1 VKNRDLEWRPSPRPG
16 LLQFQAEFAILN
28 GAKEKSMERTIGDIE
43 LPGIRLFKKGKV
55 RNVFEVGDELL
66 IVATDRIS
74 AFDWVLPSLI
84 PFKGKVLTQL
94 SKFWFDFVAL
104 ACPNH
109 LITTE
114 VADFPAVLK
123 PFLEI
128 LEKRSML
135 VRRTRVVPVEC
146 VVRGYLSGSGWSEYK
161 KTGKISGLKIPKG
174 LKESDRLE
182 KPIFTP
188 STKAEQ
194 GHDVNISFKEVQRL
208 IGGDLAKK
216 IRKASLETY
225 QKAALY
231 ALSKGIIIADTKFEF
246 GLVGDELVLVDEIF
260 TPDSS
265 RFWPLATYEPGKS
278 QPSLDKQFVRDYL
291 ETTGWDKNSPPP
303 PLPEAIVAKTS
314 EKYLEIYRLLT
325 GQNDLG

>member
-1 VKNRDLEWRPSPRPG
+1 
-16 LLQFQAEFAILN
+16 
-28 GAKEKSMERTIGDIE
+28 MERTIGDVE
-43 LPGIRLFKKGKV
+43 LAGIPLFKKGKV
-55 RNVFEVGDELL
+55 RNVFEIDDKLL

-109 LITTE
+109 LIATE
-114 VADFPAVLK
+114 TSEFPAALK
-123 PFLEI
+123 PFKDI
-128 LEKRSML
+128 LDKRSML
-135 VRRTRVVPVEC
+135 VRKTRVVPVEC
-146 VVRGYLSGSGWSEYK
+146 VVRGYLSGSGWKEYMA
-161 KTGKISGLKIPKG
+161 TGKISGIKIPKG

-182 KPIFTP
+182 EPIFTP

-194 GHDVNISFKEVQRL
+194 GHDENISFKAVQKAL
-208 IGGDLAKK
+208 GNELAGK
-216 IRKASLETY
+216 IRKVSLELY
-225 QKAALY
+225 QKASLF

-246 GLVGDELVLVDEIF
+246 GLSGDDLLLVDEIF

-265 RFWPLATYEPGKS
+265 RFWPKETYQAGKS

-303 PLPEAIVAKTS
+303 VLPGEIVAKTS
-314 EKYLEIYRLLT
+314 QKYLEIYRLLT
-325 GQNDLG
+325 GNNDLG

>member
-1 VKNRDLEWRPSPRPG
+1 
-16 LLQFQAEFAILN
+16 
-28 GAKEKSMERTIGDIE
+28 MERTIGDID
-43 LPGIRLFKKGKV
+43 LPGIPLYKKGKV
-55 RNVFEVGDELL
+55 RNVYEIEGQLL

-114 VADFPAVLK
+114 FDNFPAALRPYKDVLD
-123 PFLEI
+123 
-128 LEKRSML
+128 KRSML
-135 VRRTRVVPVEC
+135 VRKTRVIPVEC
-146 VVRGYLSGSGWSEYK
+146 VVRGYLSGSGWKEYQ
-161 KTGKISGLKIPKG
+161 KTGKISGLKMPKG

-182 KPIFTP
+182 EAIFTP

-194 GHDVNISFKEVQRL
+194 GHDENISMKEVQKML
-208 IGGDLAKK
+208 GAELANR
-216 IRKASLETY
+216 IRKVSLELY
-225 QKAALY
+225 QKATLF

-246 GLVGDELVLVDEIF
+246 GLIEDDLVLVDEIF

-265 RFWPLATYEPGKS
+265 RFWPKATYEPGRS

-291 ETTGWDKNSPPP
+291 ETTNWDKNSPPP
-303 PLPEAIVAKTS
+303 VLPEDIVAKTS
-314 EKYLEIYRLLT
+314 EKYMEIYRLLT
-325 GQNDLG
+325 GHDDLA